1 MADFPWDGGCWDRG
15 KRSYLCSYD
24 WWMCS
29 SWSTA
34 QSIWCLWD
42 HDLKGIL
49 LVSAYLCHCTLSAFQ
64 QYVKFDWWARKY
76 IVSACKPTSLCPW
89 NTCMELLLC
98 DFQAHCLHLGFHL
111 VESNTELW
119 PGKWILKTALR
130 HISFHVQNVKPDR
143 VIFNTLINACGRA
156 GAVERAFDVL
166 SDMKA
171 EATPVKPDH
180 VTYGALIA
188 ACARGG
194 QVRSLFIHK
203 GAALQ
208 RVPQAQEGVCAS
220 VASEWVGEWDQYC
233 QGQIRVTE

>member
-1 MADFPWDGGCWDRG
+1 
-15 KRSYLCSYD
+15 
-24 WWMCS
+24 
-29 SWSTA
+29 
-34 QSIWCLWD
+34 
-42 HDLKGIL
+42 
-49 LVSAYLCHCTLSAFQ
+49 
-64 QYVKFDWWARKY
+64 
-76 IVSACKPTSLCPW
+76 
-89 NTCMELLLC
+89 MELLLC

-220 VASEWVGEWDQYC
+220 VASEWVGE
-233 QGQIRVTE
+233 

>member
-1 MADFPWDGGCWDRG
+1 MQAHI
-15 KRSYLCSYD
+15 SVSLEYLYGV
-24 WWMCS
+24 
-29 SWSTA
+29 A
-34 QSIWCLWD
+34 
-42 HDLKGIL
+42 
-49 LVSAYLCHCTLSAFQ
+49 TL
-64 QYVKFDWWARKY
+64 
-76 IVSACKPTSLCPW
+76 P
-89 NTCMELLLC
+89 C

-111 VESNTELW
+111 VSPTLSCGLESGYL
-119 PGKWILKTALR
+119 TAHG

-194 QVRSLFIHK
+194 QVRSHFTRK

-208 RVPQAQEGVCAS
+208 RVP
-220 VASEWVGEWDQYC
+220 
-233 QGQIRVTE
+233 